1 MTNSPRL
8 SGRRLP
14 RRFTGGLQKDLERL
28 KYRNLIILP
37 LLAGVLAFAPY
48 LMNQKTASQGRDYP
62 PQIFVNDSVY
72 RGTGHTVS
80 VIPEEAVCLSS
91 IAEAVPQH
99 KPMVH
104 ENFYSNTLPALR
116 RIEKGRLPAAFS
128 LCREIRPDSRLFR
141 SRSTVSDIF
150 SVSLKNF

>member
-1 MTNSPRL
+1 M
-8 SGRRLP
+8 
-14 RRFTGGLQKDLERL
+14 

-48 LMNQKTASQGRDYP
+48 LMKQKTASQSRDYP

-80 VIPEEAVCLSS
+80 VIPEEAVCLGS
-91 IAEAVPQH
+91 ITEVVPQH
-99 KPMVH
+99 EPMVH

-116 RIEKGRLPAAFS
+116 RIEKGRLPAAFFS
-128 LCREIRPDSRLFR
+128 LPENPVGRPRTDSRLFR
-141 SRSTVSDIF
+141 PLL
-150 SVSLKNF
+150 SVPSHRL